1 MKPIASFVDQILILS
16 DGSPPSKVVL
26 YQVKRR
32 LSWGRISDIALIH
45 AWQPGS
51 VTYSNQVAA
60 EKRLRKTEAPLASRD
75 TCVVRHV
82 IYRRRL
88 GSRCE

>member
-1 MKPIASFVDQILILS
+1 VKPIASFVDQILIPS

-32 LSWGRISDIALIH
+32 FSWGRISDIVFIH
-45 AWQPGS
+45 AWQLSS

-60 EKRLRKTEAPLASRD
+60 EKRLRKTEAPLASRE
-75 TCVVRHV
+75 TRVVRHV
-82 IYRRRL
+82 IHRRRL
-88 GSRCE
+88 GSRCK